1 MENVMVARTL
11 SLAALVSLA
20 SMAAAQ
26 QVPVGEYAERR
37 ETLLSRIDSGVVLA
51 FGGVEPVVYW
61 PGFYQRPSFQYLTGF
76 SETDAV
82 LLMVK
87 RGGATR
93 TTLFVPT
100 RPPMMERWIGART
113 SVADIANKVPGAVG
127 RDIADLPAVADSLAR
142 TGLSFHVIRDHQAS
156 DYVSEDTLTR
166 GARFLTSLKSAHA
179 NLTVQ
184 VADSIVESMRAKK
197 SAAEIGLLRKAVQ
210 ISVKA
215 HQEAMKAVG
224 PGCGENEI
232 EALLEGTFRRLGGDQ
247 PGYGSIVGSG
257 PNATI
262 LHYMHGNRVMRE
274 GELLLIDA
282 ATSFEH
288 YSADI
293 TRTMPVSGRFTQAQK
308 DIYQLVRDAQETYVR
323 QIKPGSRVSTSTDSA
338 RVLVAN
344 GLARLGL
351 IESPDAT
358 YDGIPGT
365 PCAPSGCFQ
374 RTLYVLHGYGGHGI
388 GLEVHDPAQYY
399 SGGVF
404 KPGDV
409 MSIEPG
415 IYVDPEFMKKLPDT
429 PRNRAMLAKIGPAI
443 EKYKWIGVRIEDNYA
458 LTERGLEWMSA
469 GAPREIAEIEALMA
483 RPDIELPGGGNCR
496 TRS

>member
-1 MENVMVARTL
+1 MAA
-11 SLAALVSLA
+11 SLMSISLA
-20 SMAAAQ
+20 STLQPQIPAR
-26 QVPVGEYAERR
+26 EYAERR
-37 ETLLSRIDSGVVLA
+37 AALAARIDSGVVIA
-51 FGGVEPVVYW
+51 FGAVEPVVYW
-61 PGFYQRPSFQYLTGF
+61 PGPYQLPSFQYLTGF

-87 RGGATR
+87 RGG
-93 TTLFVPT
+93 TTTTTMFVPT
-100 RPPMMERWIGART
+100 RSARMEQFIGRRT
-113 SVADIANKVPGAVG
+113 SIADIATKFPGTNG
-127 RDIADLPAVADSLAR
+127 RNIDDLVTVADSLAA
-142 TGLSFHVIRDHQAS
+142 TQLPFNFVRDHQTS
-156 DYVSEDTLTR
+156 DYATEDSLTR
-166 GARFLTSLKSAHA
+166 GARFMARLRAAHPTLVTHYA
-179 NLTVQ
+179 N
-184 VADSIVESMRAKK
+184 DIVEALRAKK
-197 SAAEIGLLRKAVQ
+197 SDAEIALLRKAAQ
-210 ISVKA
+210 ISVKG

-232 EALLEGTFRRLGGDQ
+232 EALLEATFRRLGADR

-262 LHYMHGNRVMRE
+262 LHYMHGNRVMRD

-282 ATSFEH
+282 AASYDH

-293 TRTMPVSGRFTQAQK
+293 TRTMPVNGKFTQAQK
-308 DIYQLVRDAQETYVR
+308 DIYQLVRDAQEAYVR
-323 QIKPGSRVSTSTDSA
+323 QVKPGVRASVASDSGRA
-338 RVLVAN
+338 VVKA

-351 IESPDAT
+351 IESPDAEF
-358 YDGIPGT
+358 DPIPGT
-365 PCAPSGCFQ
+365 CPSPCPQ
-374 RTLYVLHGYGGHGI
+374 RSLYVWHGYGGHGI

-399 SGGVF
+399 TGERTF

-409 MSIEPG
+409 TSIEPG
-415 IYVDPEFMKKLPDT
+415 IYVDPEFIKRLPDT

-458 LTERGLEWMSA
+458 LTERGLELLSA

-483 RPDIELPGGGNCR
+483 KPDIELPGGGSCR

>member
-1 MENVMVARTL
+1 MYNRSLT
-11 SLAALVSLA
+11 LAALIGLGSIA
-20 SMAAAQ
+20 TAQ
-26 QVPVGEYAERR
+26 QVPVSEYAERR
-37 ETLLSRIDSGVVLA
+37 AALLSRIDSGVVLA
-51 FGGVEPVVYW
+51 FGGVEPVGYW
-61 PGFYQRPSFQYLTGF
+61 PGFFQRPSFQYLTGF
-76 SETDAV
+76 AESDAV

-87 RGGATR
+87 RGGAVS
-93 TTLFVPT
+93 TTIFVPT
-100 RPPMMERWIGART
+100 RPPIMERWIGART
-113 SVADIANKVPGAVG
+113 AIGNIATRVPGTTG
-127 RDIADLPAVADSLAR
+127 RDITDLTRVADSLAR
-142 TGLSFHVIRDHQAS
+142 SGLPFHVIRDHQAS
-156 DYVSEDTLTR
+156 DYVNEDTLTR
-166 GARFLTSLKSAHA
+166 GARFLSSLKAAHPA
-179 NLTVQ
+179 LTVQ
-184 VADSIVESMRAKK
+184 IADSIVESLRAKK
-197 SAAEIGLLRKAVQ
+197 SPAELALLKKAVE

-224 PGCGENEI
+224 PGCGEYEI

-282 ATSFEH
+282 GTSFEH

-308 DIYQLVRDAQETYVR
+308 DIYQLVRDAQEMYVR
-323 QIKPGSRVSTSTDSA
+323 QIRPGSRVSASTDSA

-365 PCAPSGCFQ
+365 PCAASGCLQ

-399 SGGVF
+399 AGGVF

-415 IYVDPEFMKKLPDT
+415 IYVDPEFFKKLPDT
-429 PRNRAMLAKIGPAI
+429 PKNRAMLAKIAPAV

-458 LTERGLEWMSA
+458 VTERGLEWLSA
-469 GAPREIAEIEALMA
+469 GAPREISEIETLMA
-483 RPDIELPGGGNCR
+483 KPDIELPGGGSCR
-496 TRS
+496 ARI